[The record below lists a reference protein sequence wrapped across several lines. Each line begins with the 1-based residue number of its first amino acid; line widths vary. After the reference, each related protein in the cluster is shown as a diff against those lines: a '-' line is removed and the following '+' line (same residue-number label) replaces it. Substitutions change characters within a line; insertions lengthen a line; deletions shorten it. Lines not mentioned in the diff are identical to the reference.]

1 MQLFTEARQKLLD
14 KYCVKD
20 ENNNIKID
28 DNGNVQIQLDCIN
41 DYNIEIEKLVNTE
54 VELNIILLQVED
66 FQNIKISPGDI
77 IQIDWLIK

>member
-28 DNGNVQIQLDCIN
+28 DNGSVQIQLDYIN

-77 IQIDWLIK
+77 IQINWLIK

>member
-28 DNGNVQIQLDCIN
+28 DNGNVQIQLDYIN

-54 VELNIILLQVED
+54 VELNIILL
-66 FQNIKISPGDI
+66 
-77 IQIDWLIK
+77 